1 MTEKPYEKEPSTP
14 ETQRLD
20 KWLQIAHIYKTR
32 SQATHACD
40 ERRVKINGSVA
51 KPAKSVN
58 VGDVL
63 TVKRRGGNYINLT
76 ITGIVRR
83 SIPAREARFL
93 YEMEVQEISEESRE
107 LLEFYKQAEKEMRP
121 KYKGRPTKKER
132 RKLESMK
139 KRNLPWT

>member
-1 MTEKPYEKEPSTP
+1 MTEKSNEKEPSIP

-20 KWLQIAHIYKTR
+20 KWLQIAHIFKTR

-51 KPAKSVN
+51 KPAKLVRIE
-58 VGDVL
+58 DVL
-63 TVKRRGGNYINLT
+63 TVKRRGGQYINLT
-76 ITGIVRR
+76 IKGIARKC
-83 SIPAREARFL
+83 IPARDAQL
-93 YEMEVQEISEESRE
+93 LSEMETQETSGESRE
-107 LLEFYKQAEKEMRP
+107 LLEFYKQAEKGMRP

-139 KRNLPWT
+139 KKNLPWM

>member
-1 MTEKPYEKEPSTP
+1 MTEKSSENDQSTMQI
-14 ETQRLD
+14 QRLD

-32 SQATHACD
+32 SQATRACD

-51 KPAKSVN
+51 KAAKSIQ

-63 TVKRRGGNYINLT
+63 TIKRHGGHYINLT
-76 ITGIVRR
+76 ITGIALR
-83 SIPAREARFL
+83 SIPAREARLL
-93 YEMEVQEISEESRE
+93 YEMEVQEISEESKE
-107 LLEFYKQAEKEMRP
+107 LLEYYRQAEKKMRP

-139 KRNLPWT
+139 KKTLPWT